1 MPRRY
6 KRISQNYDEIN
17 KKIHEITNTITQLT
31 EDVKWIKCMIK
42 KFDNRI
48 WAVLILLVSTIL
60 SSIFI
65 SISR

>member
-1 MPRRY
+1 MSRKY
-6 KRISQNYDEIN
+6 KRISRNHDEID
-17 KKIHEITNTITQLT
+17 KKIYEITNTITQLT

-65 SISR
+65 SIFR